1 MPRKPTFR
9 PSGRTLLAALAL
21 CATACETV
29 VVVDVP
35 VRDNLPVIIGRVIPG
50 QQPAVRL
57 SRSYPVLDDTWA
69 DRSLYDATVALFED
83 DVYVGPMRS
92 YDIPGTYRLDTAV
105 VPDFRPDG
113 LRRYRVEVRHPELPP
128 ARAETLTPPAILPV
142 ALRFGDTVTLGGEEH
157 LELLFRLEDPAGR
170 SDFYFLELYAES
182 GFFVGQVCY
191 RNLEET
197 FEGQPAFFP
206 DFGQLPQYCGR
217 VYFTDERFDGT
228 AHEIRLLVPLEE
240 GGFEGPVTAGTTFRV
255 VLGLLSE
262 DLYRYELAERL
273 QQDTEGNPFAQPV
286 IVPGNVEGGFGILG
300 GFNAVAGTATL

>member
-1 MPRKPTFR
+1 MARIPSIR
-9 PSGRTLLAALAL
+9 PSGRTLLPLLAL
-21 CATACETV
+21 LAACETV

-35 VRDNLPVIIGRVIPG
+35 VRDNLPVITGRIIPG
-50 QQPAVRL
+50 QQPSVRL
-57 SRSYPVLDDTWA
+57 SRSYAVLDDTWV
-69 DRSLYDATVALFED
+69 DRSLDGATVSLFED
-83 DVYVGPMRS
+83 GAYVGPMRT
-92 YDIPGTYRLDTAV
+92 YDVPGRYVFDSAAA
-105 VPDFRPDG
+105 PGFRPDG
-113 LRRYRVEVRHPELPP
+113 LRRYRVEVTHPELPP
-128 ARAETLTPPAILPV
+128 ASAETLTPPDILPV

-157 LELLFRLEDPAGR
+157 LELLFRLEDPADR

-217 VYFTDERFDGT
+217 VYFTDEGFDGT
-228 AHEIRLLVPLEE
+228 THEIRLLVPLDE
-240 GGFEGPVTAGTTFRV
+240 GGFEGPVTPGTTFRV

-273 QQDTEGNPFAQPV
+273 QQETEGNPFAQPV

-300 GFNAVAGTATL
+300 GFNAVAGMATL